1 MLMSLSDSWW
11 RHQMETFPALLAI
24 CAGNSPVTGEF
35 PTQRPETGSFH
46 VFFDLRLNKRLS
58 KQWWGWS
65 FETPS
70 CPLWRHCNVLCAIR
84 TIWEDYILRAYS
96 VYTNHWVVWKFT
108 LIQETGTLSIF
119 SRNRAIEYN
128 SHYPICMNRT
138 TMASS
143 QLQHDMQWAFITTGC
158 WKGQV
163 WSQGLLSVR
172 LGITINTRLKMCCR
186 QWYQTDAIV
195 ALPKPL

>member
-11 RHQMETFPALLAI
+11 RHQMETFPALLAV

-46 VFFDLRLNKRLS
+46 VFFDLRLDKRLS

-96 VYTNHWVVWKFT
+96 VHWYKKRAHYQF
-108 LIQETGTLSIF
+108 LAETGQLSILRITPF
-119 SRNRAIEYN
+119 AWTERRWLQANCSMTCNGPSLQPEAEKGRSDHKA
-128 SHYPICMNRT
+128 CC
-138 TMASS
+138 
-143 QLQHDMQWAFITTGC
+143 QLDSA
-158 WKGQV
+158 
-163 WSQGLLSVR
+163 
-172 LGITINTRLKMCCR
+172 
-186 QWYQTDAIV
+186 
-195 ALPKPL
+195 